1 MRLVRAELL
10 KIITTSAAWWLGV
23 GTLAAT
29 ALALPFNI
37 FMADQFLGP
46 NPVSTEGMDEL
57 QAESVIA
64 QQDVVVQAANIY
76 TSGQFFGLLLVLV
89 VGMLLVTNEFHHQTV
104 TTTFLTT
111 PQRTRVITAKL
122 VAAVLIGVLFWVVTT
137 AINLVVGAL
146 WLNSAGYG
154 AQLGEWGVIRSVL
167 LNLLAYAIW
176 AIFGVAFGTLITNQ
190 LGAVVT
196 ASVLYLIGTQAASLV
211 FYALSVW
218 LDNPTILEWQV
229 IVPSIASMLMITGGD
244 DIPGSP
250 PQWVGAVILIGYAV
264 VTGTIGTLITRKR
277 DIS

>member
-10 KIITTSAAWWLGV
+10 KLRTTSAAWWLGV
-23 GTLAAT
+23 GSLVAT
-29 ALALPFNI
+29 ALALPLNI
-37 FMADQFLGP
+37 LLADQFLGSP
-46 NPVSTEGMDEL
+46 PDTQGLDPVD
-57 QAESVIA
+57 AEALLA
-64 QQDVVVQAANIY
+64 QQDIGVQAANIY
-76 TSGQFFGLLLVLV
+76 TSGQHFGLLLVLV
-89 VGMLLVTNEFHHQTV
+89 VGILLLTGEFHHQTV

-111 PQRTRVITAKL
+111 PQRPRVIISKFI
-122 VAAVLIGVLFWVVTT
+122 AAVLVAVLFWAVTT
-137 AINLVVGAL
+137 VINLVVGAL
-146 WLNSAGYG
+146 WLNAAGYG
-154 AQLGEWGVIRSVL
+154 HQLGEWDVIRSIL

-196 ASVLYLIGTQAASLV
+196 ASALYLIGTQAASV
-211 FYALSVW
+211 IFYALSRW

-229 IVPSIASMLMITGGD
+229 IVPSIASMLMITGGE

-264 VTGTIGTLITRKR
+264 VTGTLGTLITRKR

>member
-10 KIITTSAAWWLGV
+10 KLRTTSAAWWLGV
-23 GTLAAT
+23 GALVTT
-29 ALALPFNI
+29 ALALPLNI
-37 FMADQFLGP
+37 LLADQFLGSSP
-46 NPVSTEGMDEL
+46 DTQGLDPVD
-57 QAESVIA
+57 AEALLA
-64 QQDVVVQAANIY
+64 QQDIGVQAANIY
-76 TSGQFFGLLLVLV
+76 TSGQHFGLLLVLV
-89 VGMLLVTNEFHHQTV
+89 VGILLLTGEFHHQTV

-111 PQRTRVITAKL
+111 PQRTRVIISKFIAAVL
-122 VAAVLIGVLFWVVTT
+122 VAALFWAVTT
-137 AINLVVGAL
+137 VINLVVGAL
-146 WLNSAGYG
+146 WLNAAGYG
-154 AQLGEWGVIRSVL
+154 HQLGEWDVIRSIL

-196 ASVLYLIGTQAASLV
+196 ASALYLIGTQAASV
-211 FYALSVW
+211 IFYALSRW

-229 IVPSIASMLMITGGD
+229 IVPSIASMLMITGGE

-264 VTGTIGTLITRKR
+264 VTGTLGTLITRKR

>member
-1 MRLVRAELL
+1 M
-10 KIITTSAAWWLGV
+10 
-23 GTLAAT
+23 
-29 ALALPFNI
+29 
-37 FMADQFLGP
+37 
-46 NPVSTEGMDEL
+46 
-57 QAESVIA
+57 IA

-154 AQLGEWGVIRSVL
+154 AQLGESGRHPI
-167 LNLLAYAIW
+167 
-176 AIFGVAFGTLITNQ
+176 GVAQPAGVRD
-190 LGAVVT
+190 LGDLRCRVRNVDHEPARGGGHRLR
-196 ASVLYLIGTQAASLV
+196 ALPHRHPAASLV